1 MYTSDSD
8 QVAVL
13 MHTGHY
19 LPSMTIPPTLLE
31 VRAVVRVVPPEESY
45 TSTSRNGIRS
55 RSWGTVRQGHSY
67 KVESC
72 RAVTVNGAT
81 IDLEAGANRVSPVA
95 PTFFPNVVESV
106 VNTRASAANSERRQR
121 LIREVTVQYN
131 LRNEP
136 WLKYN
141 VAAVA
146 DQGFKKSQWTAARL
160 RRESLY
166 LETHSQRYELSF
178 EGDVEAVD
186 DGGEG
191 LVGEDKYRWARC
203 PEARRSRRRVG
214 SECRSRGR
222 SWRRSSPGSRRT
234 SAGAGSVSIAGEEV
248 NVVRLQ
254 FLSRT

>member
-1 MYTSDSD
+1 M
-8 QVAVL
+8 
-13 MHTGHY
+13 
-19 LPSMTIPPTLLE
+19 
-31 VRAVVRVVPPEESY
+31 
-45 TSTSRNGIRS
+45 
-55 RSWGTVRQGHSY
+55 RQGHSY

-131 LRNEP
+131 LCNEP

-203 PEARRSRRRVG
+203 LKPKPLAETRRLGVPLPREELETVKSGLAWEDVKF
-214 SECRSRGR
+214 
-222 SWRRSSPGSRRT
+222 
-234 SAGAGSVSIAGEEV
+234 GAGSVSIAGEEV

>member
-1 MYTSDSD
+1 M
-8 QVAVL
+8 
-13 MHTGHY
+13 
-19 LPSMTIPPTLLE
+19 
-31 VRAVVRVVPPEESY
+31 
-45 TSTSRNGIRS
+45 
-55 RSWGTVRQGHSY
+55 
-67 KVESC
+67 
-72 RAVTVNGAT
+72 
-81 IDLEAGANRVSPVA
+81 
-95 PTFFPNVVESV
+95 
-106 VNTRASAANSERRQR
+106 NTRASAANSERRQR

-131 LRNEP
+131 LCNEP

-203 PEARRSRRRVG
+203 REAQAAAETRRLGVPLPR
-214 SECRSRGR
+214 R
-222 SWRRSSPGSRRT
+222 SWRRSRPGSRGRT
-234 SAGAGSVSIAGEEV
+234 IKFGAGSVSIAGEEV